1 MILKTLRIIFAV
13 AMLAAI
19 TLFFFDWTQAF
30 LGTAQNPD
38 GLTVGQGSWLEKIQ
52 FFPALL
58 HHAHWVVLA
67 ILAVTFL
74 FGRLYCSVICPLGI
88 LQDFIS
94 WLSKRMPG
102 GKKYRY
108 KKPLPL
114 LRWAGVLVA
123 FGAGYV
129 GLGFLFYVIEPYS
142 IFGRI
147 ANGVFRPVYILIN
160 NSCLVTEG
168 SLNFSRIAYSH
179 AMLSVGSFCLAL
191 GSLAVI
197 GILAWRSGR
206 TWCNT
211 ICPVGTILGLLSRFS
226 LFRIRIDAS
235 RCKSCGMCAQKCKSS
250 CMNTK
255 GKAVD
260 ASRCVDCFN
269 CLGSCKFDALTY
281 SIGGFLPAM
290 KGGNGAEGGITH
302 KSDAEKAQA
311 RRDFLITTASM
322 AASVPVV
329 AGTAA
334 VVANTV
340 MVKPQPDKVYKSGQ
354 HAWTRQTPVAPPGAG
369 SIGHLLHHCTACHL
383 CVAKCPQHVLKPAFL
398 EYGVKGMFAPVMDFT
413 NTFCNYD
420 CTVCS
425 EVCPNGA
432 INILGIAHRMDIA
445 EMETPSGDLLVLYED
460 PEKRSTPKETPKES
474 DVPGKPERKM
484 EPEKTPAEQMRYFK
498 NRVQMGRVRFVEE
511 NCVVAVDGTFCGAC
525 DEHCPTK
532 AVSMVPYGDPEKGLT
547 IPHVDE
553 SICIG
558 CGGCESIC
566 PARPYKAIY
575 VEGCERQ
582 GLRDEFNDADTMS
595 EEEVKEKTG
604 DVDDWL
610 FD

>member
-1 MILKTLRIIFAV
+1 
-13 AMLAAI
+13 
-19 TLFFFDWTQAF
+19 
-30 LGTAQNPD
+30 
-38 GLTVGQGSWLEKIQ
+38 
-52 FFPALL
+52 
-58 HHAHWVVLA
+58 
-67 ILAVTFL
+67 
-74 FGRLYCSVICPLGI
+74 
-88 LQDFIS
+88 
-94 WLSKRMPG
+94 
-102 GKKYRY
+102 
-108 KKPLPL
+108 
-114 LRWAGVLVA
+114 
-123 FGAGYV
+123 
-129 GLGFLFYVIEPYS
+129 
-142 IFGRI
+142 
-147 ANGVFRPVYILIN
+147 
-160 NSCLVTEG
+160 
-168 SLNFSRIAYSH
+168 
-179 AMLSVGSFCLAL
+179 
-191 GSLAVI
+191 
-197 GILAWRSGR
+197 
-206 TWCNT
+206 
-211 ICPVGTILGLLSRFS
+211 
-226 LFRIRIDAS
+226 
-235 RCKSCGMCAQKCKSS
+235 
-250 CMNTK
+250 
-255 GKAVD
+255 
-260 ASRCVDCFN
+260 
-269 CLGSCKFDALTY
+269 
-281 SIGGFLPAM
+281 
-290 KGGNGAEGGITH
+290 
-302 KSDAEKAQA
+302 
-311 RRDFLITTASM
+311 M

-432 INILGIAHRMDIA
+432 INILHMAHRMTVA
-445 EMETPSGDLLVLYED
+445 EEETPSGELLVLYED
-460 PEKRSTPKETPKES
+460 PEKRSTSKETSKAA
-474 DVPGKPERKM
+474 DAQGKPERKM
-484 EPEKTPAEQMRYFK
+484 EPEKSPAEQMRYFK
-498 NRVQMGRVRFVEE
+498 NRVQMGRVRFVKE

-532 AVSMVPYGDPEKGLT
+532 AVSMIPYGDPEKGLT

>member
-1 MILKTLRIIFAV
+1 MILKTLRILFAV
-13 AMLAAI
+13 VMFAAV

-30 LGTAQNPD
+30 LGTVQNPGNLNASD
-38 GLTVGQGSWLEKIQ
+38 GSWLEKIQ

-58 HHAHWVVLA
+58 HHAHWIVLT
-67 ILAVTFL
+67 ILICTFL

-88 LQDFIS
+88 LQDVIA
-94 WLSKRMPG
+94 WISKRMPG
-102 GKKYRY
+102 GKTYRY

-123 FGAGYV
+123 FGAGFV
-129 GLGFLFYVIEPYS
+129 GLGFLLYVIEPYS

-147 ANGVFRPVYILIN
+147 ANGVFRPFYVLIN
-160 NSCLVTEG
+160 NTCLVSEG
-168 SLNFSRIAYSH
+168 SLSFAHIAYSH
-179 AMLSVGSFCLAL
+179 VMLSVGSFCLAF

-226 LFRIRIDAS
+226 IFRIRIDAS
-235 RCKSCGMCAQKCKSS
+235 KCKSCGMCAKKCKSS
-250 CMNTK
+250 CLDSK

-281 SIGGFLPAM
+281 SIGGLLPAM
-290 KGGNGAEGGITH
+290 KGGNGAEGGITRKTEGEITH

-340 MVKPQPDKVYKSGQ
+340 MVKPQPDKVYKTGQ
-354 HAWTRQTPVAPPGAG
+354 HAWARQNPVAPPGAG
-369 SIGHLLHHCTACHL
+369 SVGHLLHHCTACHL

-413 NTFCNYD
+413 NSFCNYD

-432 INILGIAHRMDIA
+432 INILHMA
-445 EMETPSGDLLVLYED
+445 
-460 PEKRSTPKETPKES
+460 
-474 DVPGKPERKM
+474 RKM
-484 EPEKTPAEQMRYFK
+484 KGGNEAKGEISREETVKRPDPGKTPAEQMRYFK
-498 NRVQMGRVRFVEE
+498 NRVQMGRVRFVQE

-582 GLRDEFNDADTMS
+582 GLRDEFKDADAMS
-595 EEEVKEKTG
+595 EEEVKEKTE
-604 DVDDWL
+604 DVEDWL